1 MLLGILHYKILH
13 PVILIV
19 NTQLS
24 IVVLFLNIFVFPL
37 FYIKFRMCLLYFQL
51 QLSHNLMKKQFL
63 ILHGEMQWHMNLML
77 LKQIIHGTWYHC
89 PKVKKPISC
98 KWVYKVKHN
107 FDGSVERFKAKLV
120 IIGFTQKYGIDYT
133 ETFSLVVKM
142 ITVRSLIA
150 VAVKKQW
157 HLFLLDVNNVFLH
170 GDLHEEVYT

>member
-1 MLLGILHYKILH
+1 
-13 PVILIV
+13 
-19 NTQLS
+19 
-24 IVVLFLNIFVFPL
+24 
-37 FYIKFRMCLLYFQL
+37 
-51 QLSHNLMKKQFL
+51 
-63 ILHGEMQWHMNLML
+63 MNLML

-107 FDGSVERFKAKLV
+107 FDGSVERFKSKLV